1 MALEPFMQG
10 PMTEQEA
17 TDLAN
22 KYKASGRRVAITAS
36 FQPGLKYVQVYL
48 PVSRF
53 RPRQSAIYQ
62 QKIWK

>member
-17 TDLAN
+17 TELAN
-22 KYKASGRRVAITAS
+22 KYKASGRRVSITAS

-48 PVSRF
+48 PASRF

>member
-17 TDLAN
+17 TELAK
-22 KYKASGRRVAITAS
+22 KYKASGRRVSITAS

>member
-1 MALEPFMQG
+1 MALEPFIQG

-17 TDLAN
+17 TELAN
-22 KYKASGRRVAITAS
+22 KYKASGRRVSITAS